1 MSNTIVTGE
10 VRFSYV
16 NIFEPR
22 VSSFGGEPKYSLV
35 ILIPKSDIAT
45 KQAIDKAI
53 QETVNE
59 AAQKVFNGAV
69 MGLHL
74 PVHDGDGIMQNKGT
88 PYPDECK
95 GHWVLNCSSKLKPEV
110 VDENLQPVMSQ
121 SQVYSGCYGRVSLRF
136 FAYNQGRRGVSAGL
150 GNVQKLRDGEP
161 LGGGTTAAED
171 FGAPPVQN
179 VPAYPQTAYPPQG
192 QTAAQGNPYGFL
204 GI

>member
-1 MSNTIVTGE
+1 MSNVVTGE

-16 NIFEPR
+16 NIFEAKQ
-22 VSSFGGEPKYSLV
+22 SSFGGDPKYSMV

-53 QETVNE
+53 QETINE
-59 AAQKVFNGAV
+59 ASQKVFNGAV
-69 MGLHL
+69 MGLQL
-74 PVHDGDGIMQNKGT
+74 PLHDGDGVMPNKGT
-88 PYPDECK
+88 PYPDECR
-95 GHWVLNCSSKLKPEV
+95 GHWVLNCSTKMKPEV

-136 FAYNQGRRGVSAGL
+136 FAYNQGRRGISAGL

-171 FGAPPVQN
+171 FGAAATPQN
-179 VPAYPQTAYPPQG
+179 QYTQTSNGYPNTAG
-192 QTAAQGNPYGFL
+192 QYGFL
-204 GI
+204 GM